1 MSKKFQ
7 NSRPKLPVW
16 ESLSTKGTDDE
27 TVDETAD
34 ETDQGDTSESTA
46 DVEKQNK
53 KQNKKHTMY
62 TWKYY
67 VKRTTLNG

>member
-27 TVDETAD
+27 TVDETG
-34 ETDQGDTSESTA
+34 QGDTSESTA

-62 TWKYY
+62 TYKYY